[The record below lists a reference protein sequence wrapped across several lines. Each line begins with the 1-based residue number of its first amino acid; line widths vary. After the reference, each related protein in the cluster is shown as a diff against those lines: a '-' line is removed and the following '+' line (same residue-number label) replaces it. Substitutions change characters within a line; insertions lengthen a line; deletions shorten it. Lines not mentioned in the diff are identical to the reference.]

1 MLRMFRR
8 HFCKKVVERL
18 PLVLQ
23 EARFVIE
30 KGEYRHV
37 AELLEDIA
45 QMADGRGGLLL
56 LDSQ

>member
-18 PLVLQ
+18 PLVLLQ
-23 EARFVIE
+23 TRFVIE
-30 KGEYRHV
+30 KGESGHA